1 LSTTS
6 TVAPAVVETLVPSD
20 NFIRSIGFAIL

>member
-6 TVAPAVVETLVPSD
+6 TVVPVVVETLVPSA
-20 NFIRSIGFAIL
+20 NVIRSIDLAIL

>member
-6 TVAPAVVETLVPSD
+6 TVVNELQVVQGILK
-20 NFIRSIGFAIL
+20 GF